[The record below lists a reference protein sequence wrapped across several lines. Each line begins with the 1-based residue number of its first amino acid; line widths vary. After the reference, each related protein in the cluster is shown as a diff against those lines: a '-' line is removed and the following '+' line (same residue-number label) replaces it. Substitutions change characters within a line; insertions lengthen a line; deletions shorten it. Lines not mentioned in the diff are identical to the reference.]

1 MKSQAVIKALAAIVV
16 WGASFVA
23 TKIAVRQVSPLT
35 VIVLRFAFG
44 LGVLVLIVMAR
55 REFALPQRRDLG
67 WMVFLGLN
75 GITVHQLL
83 QANGLVTASAINS
96 GWIVA
101 LIPVF
106 SALLA
111 WLVLH
116 EPFGRLKTL
125 GLTLA
130 TTGAFLVIS
139 RGQWG
144 GGLLRIPATP
154 GDLLMLIS
162 APNWALFTV
171 FSKRLM
177 SRVSA
182 TLMVTYVMA
191 FGWLATLPLW
201 AGTGGWHD
209 LAHLTPAGWGSVLFL
224 GLLCSGVA
232 YVFWYDALAVAGAS
246 QVAAFLYLE
255 PLVTLVVAAS
265 LIGETVTWAT
275 LLGGAII
282 LIGVWLVNQ
291 RETPDERGR
300 AASAEAGGEI

>member
-1 MKSQAVIKALAAIVV
+1 MKPQAVIKALAAIVV

-23 TKIAVRQVSPLT
+23 TKVAVREVSPLT
-35 VIVLRFAFG
+35 VIVLRFVLG
-44 LGVLVLIVMAR
+44 LGVLVLAVIAR

-67 WMVFLGLN
+67 WLIFLGLN
-75 GITVHQLL
+75 GITIHQLL

-125 GLTLA
+125 GLMLA
-130 TTGAFLVIS
+130 TMGAVLVIS
-139 RGQWG
+139 RGQLD
-144 GGLLRIPATP
+144 GGLLRVPVTP
-154 GDLLMLIS
+154 GDLLMLLS

-177 SRVSA
+177 SRVPA

-191 FGWLATLPLW
+191 FGWLVTLPLW
-201 AGTGGWHD
+201 AGAAGWLD
-209 LAHLTPAGWGSVLFL
+209 LPHLTLAGWASVIFL
-224 GLLCSGVA
+224 GLFCSGVA
-232 YVFWYDALAVAGAS
+232 YVFWYDALAEAGAS

-255 PLVTLVVAAS
+255 PLVTLVVAAW
-265 LIGETVTWAT
+265 LLGEAVTWAT

-291 RETPDERGR
+291 REIPHAGR
-300 AASAEAGGEI
+300 QAASAEPGCEI

>member
-1 MKSQAVIKALAAIVV
+1 MKPQAVIKALAAIVV

-23 TKIAVRQVSPLT
+23 TKIAVREVSPLT
-35 VIVLRFAFG
+35 VIVLRFALG
-44 LGVLVLIVMAR
+44 LGVLVLVVIAR

-67 WMVFLGLN
+67 WLVFLGLN

-106 SALLA
+106 SAMLA

-116 EPFGRLKTL
+116 EPFGRLKML
-125 GLTLA
+125 GLMLA
-130 TTGAFLVIS
+130 TIGAFLVIS
-139 RGQWG
+139 RGQLD

-154 GDLLMLIS
+154 GDFLMLLS

-171 FSKRLM
+171 LSKRLM

-191 FGWLATLPLW
+191 FGWLVTLPLW
-201 AGTGGWHD
+201 AGTGGWLD
-209 LAHLTPAGWGSVLFL
+209 LPHLTLAGWGSVLFL

-265 LIGETVTWAT
+265 LLGEAVTWAT

-291 RETPDERGR
+291 REMPDVGR
-300 AASAEAGGEI
+300 QAASAEPGCKI